1 MKQFRRILLFIGL
14 LGMVSI
20 AGYLIVFGYI
30 KKSFTS
36 NIQQKAEVPIE
47 ALFDYLSDPN
57 YYPAWYSG
65 FIREQR
71 IRGDGFST
79 GSVSLLHTTDED
91 EKFSLVQKIY
101 ESQPP
106 NHLRKEII
114 HDFYNLTIDLELEE
128 INNQSTTATI
138 TFELSGHNFLQRILS
153 PLFATQVLSEH
164 RDMYIKALR
173 LAEDKF
179 PGE

>member
-1 MKQFRRILLFIGL
+1 
-14 LGMVSI
+14 
-20 AGYLIVFGYI
+20 
-30 KKSFTS
+30 
-36 NIQQKAEVPIE
+36 
-47 ALFDYLSDPN
+47 
-57 YYPAWYSG
+57 
-65 FIREQR
+65 
-71 IRGDGFST
+71 
-79 GSVSLLHTTDED
+79 
-91 EKFSLVQKIY
+91 
-101 ESQPP
+101 
-106 NHLRKEII
+106 
-114 HDFYNLTIDLELEE
+114 LTIDLELEE